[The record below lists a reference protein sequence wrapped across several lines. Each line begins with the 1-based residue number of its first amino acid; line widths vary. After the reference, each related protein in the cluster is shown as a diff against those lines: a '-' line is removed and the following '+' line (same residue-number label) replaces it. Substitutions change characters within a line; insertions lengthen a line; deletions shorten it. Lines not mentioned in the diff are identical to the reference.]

1 MKFFKLII
9 ISILFFSVCPAEIQ
23 AEELSVVG
31 VVEKHNVYVGESFAF
46 QIQVAGDESPQNP
59 DISQIKEFHVV
70 PRGGQ
75 QNSSQSVT
83 IINGQVNRISK
94 RGYIF
99 NYSLTPKR
107 EGKLI
112 IPSIT
117 VVAGGRSL
125 LTKPIVI
132 FASKPHETDDFKLRM
147 RLSKSKCYVGE
158 PTELS
163 VIWYIGKDVEE
174 FSFSLPHQEDSRF
187 TVISPDIKQF
197 SGQQNIV
204 KIPVGQQA
212 LYAKKERGVLD
223 GREYLTVQFNQ
234 TLIPNKTGQ
243 FKIPQATVSSKVL
256 QGYSRGRSND
266 PFEGFFGRN
275 RRGVYSTVITPSN
288 EPNIKVLPLPKKGKP
303 ADFNGLV
310 GSYSI
315 FTQASPQKVNVGD
328 PITLTIMV
336 TGPKYLGNVTLPPLQ
351 SNQKLKRD
359 FKIPD
364 EMAPGEIKGRKK
376 VFTQTIRAQ
385 HAEVKSIPAL
395 GLPFF
400 NPKSKHYEAVH
411 SEPIPIQVKQTKVVT
426 VMDAEGKDVIMSN
439 KKNIRALKQGIA
451 QNVEDFSLLEDQE
464 FDRAENLLPLSWL
477 LLLLAPPGLF
487 LFVIVSFVVAK
498 RNQDPRALLAQKAYK
513 TFMGSLKKIES
524 ALEAQPSQSYI
535 YLADA
540 IREYLGNKL
549 LMPSKTLT
557 FQDVKSPLM
566 QHGISSET
574 IDSLKKSMVGFEE
587 HQYAG
592 GSVSQAEIGSDL
604 KKAREIITQIERAF
618 S

>member
-1 MKFFKLII
+1 MKLFKFIFI
-9 ISILFFSVCPAEIQ
+9 PILLFPLWSNAHAED
-23 AEELSVVG
+23 LSVNAA
-31 VVEKHNVYVGESFAF
+31 VEKQNVFVGESFAF
-46 QIQVAGDESPQNP
+46 QVQVQGDESPQNP
-59 DISQIKEFHVV
+59 DISQIKEFHLV
-70 PRGGQ
+70 PRGGR

-112 IPSIT
+112 IPSIA
-117 VVAGGRSL
+117 VVVGGRSL

-132 FASKPHETDDFKLRM
+132 VASKPQETDDFKLRM
-147 RLSKSKCYVGE
+147 HLSKNKCYVGE
-158 PTELS
+158 PVEMT
-163 VIWYIGKDVEE
+163 VNWYIGKDVEE

-187 TVISPDIKQF
+187 TVISPDVKQF

-212 LYAKKERGVLD
+212 LYAKKERGVLE

-234 TLIPNKTGQ
+234 TLIANETGQ
-243 FKIPQATVSSKVL
+243 FIIPRATVSSKVL

-288 EPNIKVLPLPKKGKP
+288 EPKIQVLPLPKKGQP

-315 FTQASPQKVNVGD
+315 FAQASPQEVNVGD

-336 TGPKYLGNVTLPPLQ
+336 TGPKYLGNVTLPPLR
-351 SNQKLKRD
+351 SNQKLKSD

-385 HAEVKSIPAL
+385 HAAVKAIPAMSL
-395 GLPFF
+395 SFF
-400 NPKSKHYEAVH
+400 NTKTKVYETAH
-411 SEPIPIQVKQTKVVT
+411 SEPIPLQVHQTKVVT
-426 VMDAEGKDVIMSN
+426 VMDAEGEDVVMSN
-439 KKNIRALKQGIA
+439 KKDIRALKQGIA
-451 QNVEDFSLLEDQE
+451 QNFEDFSILENRE
-464 FDRAENLLPLSWL
+464 YDRVEKLMPLSWL
-477 LLLLAPPGLF
+477 LLILIPPGLF
-487 LFVIVSFVVAK
+487 LLVVGTTLIVARSK
-498 RNQDPRALLAQKAYK
+498 QDPKARLAKKALYN
-513 TFMGSLKKIES
+513 FMRSLK
-524 ALEAQPSQSYI
+524 ALEKETSLSY
-535 YLADA
+535 LTLSEV
-540 IREYLGNKL
+540 IRAYLGDKL
-549 LMPSKTLT
+549 SLPSKAIT
-557 FQDVKSPLM
+557 FQDVKGTLLTHKVP
-566 QHGISSET
+566 SET
-574 IDSLKKSMVGFEE
+574 INNLQKIMDTCEE
-587 HQYAG
+587 HRYAG
-592 GSVSQAEIGSDL
+592 GAVLQVEIDSDL
-604 KKAREIITQIERAF
+604 KRVKDIISQIER
-618 S
+618 SLS